1 MFKILIVEDDKE
13 LSQLFQKVLE
23 KSGYQVKSASDGAQ
37 ALEVLDREYIDL
49 IISDIMMPVMDGYEL
64 VSELRSAGYQIP
76 VLMITAK
83 SSFDDMRQGFLSGSD
98 DYMVKPVNVNEMV
111 LRVGAL
117 LRRAQILNEH
127 KIVIGSTEFDYD
139 AMTVVTGD
147 ETLVLPKKEFLLLY
161 KLAASPGRTFTK
173 QQLMDEVW
181 GYETEADPHTI
192 EVMEYKKKKE
202 LRIRSCLTGAIWLA
216 LAFSMLIS
224 ALLFA
229 FLNHFLDLPGK
240 IPGLGWLLIFNT
252 LIAGLITSFI
262 NARLIE
268 PITRLSKAMKAV
280 SQGDFEQHLETN
292 SRIAEIGESYQS
304 FNVMTKE
311 LRATEMLQM
320 DFVSNVSHEFKT
332 PINAI
337 EGYTMLLQGDE
348 LSQEQEGYVE
358 KILFNTQRLS
368 GLVGN
373 ILLLS
378 RLENQNIPM
387 KKTKYRLDEQI
398 RQAFLALED
407 KWTEK
412 GIGFQVEMEEVRY
425 VGNEGL
431 FMHIWMNLMD
441 NAIKF
446 SPENGIITMFLRHEN
461 DSVQF
466 ILEDEGPGI
475 ADDAKARIFDKFYQV
490 DGSHKAEGNGL
501 GLALVKRIVDSAGG
515 TIKAENRE
523 YGGCRFVVELPINNH
538 K

>member
-1 MFKILIVEDDKE
+1 
-13 LSQLFQKVLE
+13 
-23 KSGYQVKSASDGAQ
+23 
-37 ALEVLDREYIDL
+37 
-49 IISDIMMPVMDGYEL
+49 
-64 VSELRSAGYQIP
+64 
-76 VLMITAK
+76 
-83 SSFDDMRQGFLSGSD
+83 
-98 DYMVKPVNVNEMV
+98 
-111 LRVGAL
+111 
-117 LRRAQILNEH
+117 
-127 KIVIGSTEFDYD
+127 
-139 AMTVVTGD
+139 
-147 ETLVLPKKEFLLLY
+147 
-161 KLAASPGRTFTK
+161 
-173 QQLMDEVW
+173 
-181 GYETEADPHTI
+181 
-192 EVMEYKKKKE
+192 MEYKKKKE

-240 IPGLGWLLIFNT
+240 IQGLGWLLIFNT

-262 NARLIE
+262 NARLLE

-387 KKTKYRLDEQI
+387 KKPNI
-398 RQAFLALED
+398 
-407 KWTEK
+407 
-412 GIGFQVEMEEVRY
+412 V
-425 VGNEGL
+425 
-431 FMHIWMNLMD
+431 WMN
-441 NAIKF
+441 K
-446 SPENGIITMFLRHEN
+446 SVRH
-461 DSVQF
+461 F
-466 ILEDEGPGI
+466 FHWKI
-475 ADDAKARIFDKFYQV
+475 
-490 DGSHKAEGNGL
+490 NGL
-501 GLALVKRIVDSAGG
+501 K
-515 TIKAENRE
+515 K
-523 YGGCRFVVELPINNH
+523 ELDFRWRWRRSDMLEMKGFLCISG
-538 K
+538 